1 VNSSHVQ
8 IPGSV
13 GVQRWPVVSA
23 VRVGTSVTPAEFIVI
38 ADCCDDT
45 AHERYATLHL
55 HIRPGQVNARDGEY
69 DLTWQQALRS
79 LAERARLIPHRRVE
93 VLVYSSEP
101 HDTDETVLFIDGDPP
116 EPDEPI
122 TVDTH
127 VVYLDIHDDEDE
139 WMSRVLRN
147 AATLSTAARQEVTN
161 MITAIAQVRGVDV
174 EALDV

>member
-1 VNSSHVQ
+1 M
-8 IPGSV
+8 
-13 GVQRWPVVSA
+13 SA

-38 ADCCDDT
+38 ADCRDDT

-55 HIRPGQVNARDGEY
+55 FIRPGHVKARDGEY
-69 DLTWQQALRS
+69 DLTWQHAQHS

-101 HDTDETVLFIDGDPP
+101 HDTDETVVFIDGDPP

-127 VVYLDIHDDEDE
+127 VVYLDIHNDEDE
-139 WMSRVLRN
+139 WMGQALRN
-147 AATLSTAARQEVTN
+147 AATLSTAARQDVTN
-161 MITAIAQVRGVDV
+161 MITAIAQVRGVDL
-174 EALDV
+174 ETLDI

>member
-1 VNSSHVQ
+1 MNSSHVQ
-8 IPGSV
+8 IPASV

-38 ADCCDDT
+38 ADCRDDT

-55 HIRPGQVNARDGEY
+55 LLRPGQCNARDGEY
-69 DLTWQQALRS
+69 DLTWQQAQRS

-93 VLVYSSEP
+93 VLVYCNEP
-101 HDTDETVLFIDGDPP
+101 DNTDETVVFIDGDAP

-139 WMSRVLRN
+139 WMGRVLRN
-147 AATLSTAARQEVTN
+147 AATLSAAARQDVTDVIN
-161 MITAIAQVRGVDV
+161 AVAQERGVDL

>member
-1 VNSSHVQ
+1 VNTSYVQ
-8 IPGSV
+8 IPAAV

-38 ADCCDDT
+38 ADCRDDT
-45 AHERYATLHL
+45 ARQRYATL
-55 HIRPGQVNARDGEY
+55 RVFVGPGQVESRDGEY
-69 DLTWQQALRS
+69 DLAWQQAQRS
-79 LAERARLIPHRRVE
+79 LAERAGLIPRRRVE

-101 HDTDETVLFIDGDPP
+101 HDTDEAVVFIDGDPP
-116 EPDEPI
+116 GPDEPI

-139 WMSRVLRN
+139 WMGRVLRN
-147 AATLSTAARQEVTN
+147 AARLSPAARQDVTN
-161 MITAIAQVRGVDV
+161 MMAAIAQVRGVDL